1 MNWPRRFDTQK
12 KPFLTQD
19 CPGVTRED
27 LRGPSL
33 KDGDA
38 ICFDHNYQTRLTVDP
53 RRTIVEDGASS
64 TSPIPPFPIHLHDLM
79 HHLQLSGFSRRR
91 PFTTFYHYHNL
102 AVRRVWIDWLFRIM
116 ASASESALSAQF
128 IAVQRG
134 ACVYRTQTSEDY
146 QGLPL
151 WAEVSA
157 GNGTI
162 KQPREVG

>member
-1 MNWPRRFDTQK
+1 
-12 KPFLTQD
+12 
-19 CPGVTRED
+19 
-27 LRGPSL
+27 
-33 KDGDA
+33 
-38 ICFDHNYQTRLTVDP
+38 
-53 RRTIVEDGASS
+53 
-64 TSPIPPFPIHLHDLM
+64 M

-134 ACVYRTQTSEDY
+134 ACVCMGPRLQKDY